1 MALQKLQFKP
11 GIVRD
16 TTDYTNEGGWFDCD
30 KIRFRMGLP
39 ETIGGWT
46 RLTTSTMLGTCRS
59 IHEWTTL
66 SGNLFIGAGTNQKF
80 YVVEGDAP
88 HDITPIRKTTTGTAT
103 FSATSGSA
111 IVNVTDTNNGVFLGD
126 FVTFSNAVSLGGQIT
141 AVVLNQEYTVTEI
154 VDGDNYHITVTATA
168 DGSDS
173 GNGGGS
179 TVASY
184 QLNIGLDTVAVG
196 SGWGAGPWSRGAWN
210 SSADVGI
217 PGANLR
223 LWSQDNFGED
233 LIANVRSGG
242 IYYWDSSAGVSGNRM
257 VNITDLPGGSSVPV
271 VCNQILVSERDRHVI
286 AFGANPEFDQYGN
299 ATLVQ
304 DPLSIRFSSQESVT
318 DWATTPTN
326 TAGGLRI
333 GTGSFIVGAVQ
344 TKQQVV
350 VFTDISV
357 YTMQFIGPPFTFGLT
372 EVSSN
377 ISIAGENAAVST
389 GDVVYWM
396 GNGTFYLYN
405 GSVVQIPCTIRE
417 YVFSDIN
424 TNQMAKVTAAT
435 NTSFSEIWW
444 FYPSSESTT
453 NDKYAV
459 YNYDMN
465 IWYYGNLSR
474 TAWSDNVRGGLPIAA
489 SPDGYLYFQETGM
502 NDGSNNPPSPL
513 SAYVESSTV
522 DIGEGDRF
530 MFAHRLLPDITFR
543 NSTGNPTA
551 TFSIKARNYPGESF
565 SNTSSNSV
573 VSSQTVPVQ
582 LFTDEYFIRVRG
594 RAVAL
599 RIESNQVNTAW
610 RLGSP
615 RLDLRP
621 DGRR

>member
-565 SNTSSNSV
+565 SGTSSNSV

>member
-377 ISIAGENAAVST
+377 ISIAGEKAAVST

-396 GNGTFYLYN
+396 GDGTFYLYN

-502 NDGSNNPPSPL
+502 NDGSNNPPTPL

>member
-80 YVVEGDAP
+80 YIVEGDVP
-88 HDITPIRKTTTGTAT
+88 QDVTPIRKTTTGTAT

-502 NDGSNNPPSPL
+502 NDGSNNPPTPL

-565 SNTSSNSV
+565 SSTSSNSV

>member
-565 SNTSSNSV
+565 SSTSSNSV